1 MTAAAPAVSLR
12 PRGIGELL
20 DQAIRL
26 YRANF
31 LKFIG
36 IMALVEIPV
45 GLLQILSSTL
55 VLNGSLKYT
64 SSMTANPG
72 AVPSLD
78 NIGQLMGGFGA
89 SILVSVLSFLLVG
102 GIGTAALTRA
112 IADGYMGEP
121 VEILGS
127 YRKIGKR
134 WVSLLGAL
142 LLIFLLSLGAFIWLI
157 IPCVGWLTG
166 PGLLMFLSLA
176 VSPLLGP
183 IIVLEKA
190 PAAAA
195 IRRAW
200 DLARARFW
208 WLMGYLAILY
218 IFNLLVVSGP
228 IALLNSLV
236 ISPLQ
241 RQALLAGGM
250 NQSLLVS
257 TIAQQA
263 LGMILGILFQSLQAI
278 AITLAYFDLRM
289 RLEGFDLAVQTLS
302 LDQGIVEQLS
312 QAPTSPASPKLIN
325 WDDAL
330 HFLLLSLV
338 VAGLYTVLFVI
349 LMVSGIV
356 PGLSG
361 LR

>member
-1 MTAAAPAVSLR
+1 MTAAAPAISLR

-45 GLLQILSSTL
+45 GVLQILSSTL
-55 VLNGSLKYT
+55 MLSGMVNWT
-64 SSMTANPG
+64 SSFTTNPG
-72 AVPSLD
+72 AVPSL
-78 NIGQLMGGFGA
+78 NNMAQLMGGAGV
-89 SILVSVLSFLLVG
+89 SLLVSVLAIFAS

-134 WVSLLGAL
+134 WISLIGAL
-142 LLIFLLSLGAFIWLI
+142 LLTVLLGLGAFIWFM
-157 IPCVGWLTG
+157 IPCAGWLTG
-166 PGLLMFLSLA
+166 PGLLIFLALA
-176 VSPLLGP
+176 VTPLLGP
-183 IIVLEKA
+183 IVVLEKA

-200 DLARARFW
+200 DLGRARFW
-208 WLMGYLAILY
+208 WLMGYLGILT
-218 IFNLLVVSGP
+218 IFSLLVISGP
-228 IALLNSLV
+228 ILIINTLV
-236 ISPLQ
+236 VSPLQ
-241 RQALLAGGM
+241 RQAMLGGGVTQTLLF
-250 NQSLLVS
+250 S

-263 LGMILGILFQSLQAI
+263 LGVILGVLYRSLQAI

-302 LDQGIVEQLS
+302 PDQSIVEQLS
-312 QAPTSPASPKLIN
+312 SAPKSPVSPKFIN
-325 WDDAL
+325 WDDVI
-330 HFLLLSLV
+330 HFLLLSLIV
-338 VAGLYTVLFVI
+338 MGAYAVLFAGGMA
-349 LMVSGIV
+349 LGMGAS
-356 PGLSG
+356 GLSG
-361 LR
+361 LQ